1 MTCGSLFTEI
11 CNISIALDH
20 NYTHMPK
27 ILSPSAL
34 FFKQHSL
41 LLKREREYFLLPPLS
56 NMNEKYVTNLVKILN
71 STTNKW
77 GNQACSIIC
86 KCPVNA
92 SQIHKDFVGKVVLV
106 FHRHA
111 LLWCKIQFIKWRQKR
126 GQRTTNAWCFPV
138 YSFLPIFDEM
148 YFMLQQSMHIKQVN
162 FLKGH

>member
-27 ILSPSAL
+27 ILSQ
-34 FFKQHSL
+34 QHSL
-41 LLKREREYFLLPPLS
+41 PLKRENTFYYLPCQIWMKSMSL
-56 NMNEKYVTNLVKILN
+56 TLVKILN
-71 STTNKW
+71 STINKW

-92 SQIHKDFVGKVVLV
+92 SQIHKDFLGRVVLV
-106 FHRHA
+106 FHRHP

-126 GQRTTNAWCFPV
+126 GQRTTNAWYFTV
-138 YSFLPIFDEM
+138 YFFLSRFDEM